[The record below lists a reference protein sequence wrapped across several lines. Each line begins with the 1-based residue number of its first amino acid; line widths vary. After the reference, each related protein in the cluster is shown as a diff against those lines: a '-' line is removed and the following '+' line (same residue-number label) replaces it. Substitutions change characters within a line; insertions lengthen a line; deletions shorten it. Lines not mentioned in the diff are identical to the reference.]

1 MVERLAVRFG
11 TTPMRLLVVGW
22 VVSAVLLLG
31 GLALVL
37 TGASTA
43 AGFVVFIVGGWYLFK
58 TFEPGLMLVAI
69 PAWILGAMLTVFE
82 GLIQFLQAYV
92 FTLLAASYIGG
103 ALADEH

>member
-22 VVSAVLLLG
+22 VVSAVLLLA

-43 AGFVVFIVGGWYLFK
+43 AGFVVFILGVVLSMFVAVNLLRLRAGEHARPRGERSDGGSKKPLK
-58 TFEPGLMLVAI
+58 
-69 PAWILGAMLTVFE
+69 
-82 GLIQFLQAYV
+82 
-92 FTLLAASYIGG
+92 
-103 ALADEH
+103 